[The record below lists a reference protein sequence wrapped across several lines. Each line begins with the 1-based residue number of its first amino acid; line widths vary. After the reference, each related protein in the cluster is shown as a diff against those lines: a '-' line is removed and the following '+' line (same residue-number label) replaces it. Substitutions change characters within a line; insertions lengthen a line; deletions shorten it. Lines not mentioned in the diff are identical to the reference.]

1 MQSSSLHFQ
10 RVCLYLTSCVPY
22 VPDPENTNLLKT
34 SMKIFRDQKQY
45 PQTMRLALQ
54 INDSDVVREIFDEC
68 QDQLTQKQL
77 VFMLAR
83 QQHFLELDETEYD
96 VDVIENMSNANLNH
110 HFLNL
115 ARELDILEPK
125 TPDDVYKM
133 HLDNVRT
140 FGGSSVD
147 SARQNLA
154 SSFVNGFVN
163 AGFGKDK
170 LLMDDGNKWLYK
182 NKEHGMLSATASIG
196 LVLLWDVDGGLTQI
210 DK

>member
-34 SMKIFRDQKQY
+34 AMKIFRDQKQY

-125 TPDDVYKM
+125 TPDDVYKT

-154 SSFVNGFVN
+154 SSFVNGQT
-163 AGFGKDK
+163 
-170 LLMDDGNKWLYK
+170 LY
-182 NKEHGMLSATASIG
+182 
-196 LVLLWDVDGGLTQI
+196 VDGGLTVTV
-210 DK
+210 

>member
-1 MQSSSLHFQ
+1 M
-10 RVCLYLTSCVPY
+10 CLYLTSCVPY

-34 SMKIFRDQKQY
+34 AMKIFRDQKQY

-115 ARELDILEPK
+115 ARELDILEP
-125 TPDDVYKM
+125 
-133 HLDNVRT
+133 
-140 FGGSSVD
+140 
-147 SARQNLA
+147 Q
-154 SSFVNGFVN
+154 
-163 AGFGKDK
+163 
-170 LLMDDGNKWLYK
+170 
-182 NKEHGMLSATASIG
+182 
-196 LVLLWDVDGGLTQI
+196 
-210 DK
+210 